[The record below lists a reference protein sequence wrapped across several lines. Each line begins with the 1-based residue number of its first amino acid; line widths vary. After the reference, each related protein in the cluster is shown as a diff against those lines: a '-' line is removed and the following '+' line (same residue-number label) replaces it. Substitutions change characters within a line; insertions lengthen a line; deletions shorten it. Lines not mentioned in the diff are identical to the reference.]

1 MEIFYHL
8 KKVLDLNS
16 GIGWVPGGGIRRTT
30 IEVEG
35 SDVERVFADYVL
47 INL

>member
-8 KKVLDLNS
+8 KKCCSRFELRY
-16 GIGWVPGGGIRRTT
+16 WMGGGIRRTT

-35 SDVERVFADYVL
+35 SDVEQVFADYVL